1 MKKKKRNKEIKKLNY
16 TLLCTKEM
24 EILKKFYTTLT

>member
-1 MKKKKRNKEIKKLNY
+1 MKKKKEIKKLNY

>member
-1 MKKKKRNKEIKKLNY
+1 MKKKKEIKKLNY
-16 TLLCTKEM
+16 TLLYKNIKEM